1 MNQHEQSKMFQLGIS
16 VNCAVYAYD
25 GESYK
30 ILLIRRKRPPFA
42 DAWALPGKLIAPN
55 DDLDATVSRII
66 RAATGIKEDDIFYGR
81 QIRAFVDTDRHP
93 YGRVVSIA
101 YVCLVRHAEFNAQDS
116 DLFSLPK
123 WFKPDEIPKLVFD
136 HEDIITSSKRRL
148 VDSLRT
154 KPIVFQLL
162 NKEFSLPELQAVYE
176 SILNTELDKRNFR
189 RKLRD
194 MPFIEDTGF
203 FQKVHQ
209 YRPARLYK
217 YNHDTFRAMKAEGYV
232 FSL

>member
-1 MNQHEQSKMFQLGIS
+1 MIQHEQTKMFQLGIS

-25 GESYK
+25 GESHK
-30 ILLIRRKRPPFA
+30 VLLIRRKREPFEN
-42 DAWALPGKLIAPN
+42 AWALPGKLIAPN
-55 DDLDATVSRII
+55 DDLDATVARII
-66 RAATGIKEDDIFYGR
+66 KASTGIKDEDIFYSR

-93 YGRVVSIA
+93 FGRVVSIA
-101 YVCLVRHAEFNAQDS
+101 YICLVRYTEFEPQDS
-116 DLFSLPK
+116 DLFSMPK
-123 WFKPDEIPKLVFD
+123 WFAEDKIPKLVFD
-136 HEDIITSSKRRL
+136 HDDIIVSSKRRL

-162 NKEFSLPELQAVYE
+162 NKEFSLPELQSVYE
-176 SILNTELDKRNFR
+176 SILDTELDKRNFR

-203 FQKVHQ
+203 LQKVHQ

-217 YNHDTFRAMKAEGYV
+217 YNHETFRAMKAKGYV